1 MKRLLFLSVFLLAA
15 CQSTGTPTAVTE
27 PTDAPSTSARSAEDP
42 CGANKYQHI
51 VGSPGG
57 DIKDDMFPKGS
68 RVLRPGMVM
77 TMDYR
82 SERLNVVIGNENTV
96 ERVYCG

>member
-1 MKRLLFLSVFLLAA
+1 MRRLLFLSVFLLAA
-15 CQSTGTPTAVTE
+15 CQSAGT
-27 PTDAPSTSARSAEDP
+27 STSASVAASTPGAASADDP
-42 CGANKYQHI
+42 CSANEYQHV

-57 DIKDDMFPKGS
+57 EVQDDMFPKVA
-68 RVLRPGMVM
+68 RILRPGMVM

-82 SERLNVVIGNENTV
+82 SERLNVVIGKENTV